1 MQVEVRVVRKY
12 NPAFPWQEQYLAL
25 ILDEA
30 GVVLKQAT
38 GTTEAGARRQLLGLV
53 RQEITAHG

>member
-1 MQVEVRVVRKY
+1 MQIEVKVIRKY

-25 ILDEA
+25 VLDET
-30 GVVLKQAT
+30 GEVLRQAT